1 MLLYAVHILVNT
13 GNHNA
18 GWFIINIDVVG
29 KRKKE
34 KGEQHKAGEQKVNA
48 LDALQHDIKNYKGKY
63 KCFAYWRSTNLIAI
77 SLALND
83 NYLMY
88 IYLYL
93 NNCQMPRIS
102 EQNPEDV
109 KFENVH
115 LKRIFLEHLNS
126 IYFGK
131 KHLIDFFEEIKELA
145 SLAYLKEAV
154 QECYEATQKQL
165 THLDSIYSAINETPS
180 KTTVLGIKAM
190 TLEAYISA
198 IKTGKTAMERDVF
211 IVFYV
216 QIIEGIEITYFDVLR
231 NLAKTIGYSNSFIN
245 KPFNLAVKNKL
256 AFEAIYKAYITEP
269 A

>member
-1 MLLYAVHILVNT
+1 MT
-13 GNHNA
+13 
-18 GWFIINIDVVG
+18 
-29 KRKKE
+29 
-34 KGEQHKAGEQKVNA
+34 
-48 LDALQHDIKNYKGKY
+48 
-63 KCFAYWRSTNLIAI
+63 
-77 SLALND
+77 
-83 NYLMY
+83 
-88 IYLYL
+88 
-93 NNCQMPRIS
+93 PIS

-145 SLAYLKEAV
+145 SLTYLKEAV

-165 THLDSIYSAINETPS
+165 VQLDSIYNTIDETPS

-231 NLAKTIGYSNSFIN
+231 NLAKAIGYSNTFIN
-245 KPFNLAVKNKL
+245 KPFNLAVENKL

-269 A
+269 T

>member
-1 MLLYAVHILVNT
+1 MT
-13 GNHNA
+13 
-18 GWFIINIDVVG
+18 
-29 KRKKE
+29 
-34 KGEQHKAGEQKVNA
+34 
-48 LDALQHDIKNYKGKY
+48 
-63 KCFAYWRSTNLIAI
+63 
-77 SLALND
+77 
-83 NYLMY
+83 
-88 IYLYL
+88 
-93 NNCQMPRIS
+93 PIS

-109 KFENVH
+109 KFEDAH
-115 LKRIFLEHLNS
+115 LKKIFLEHLNS

-131 KHLIDFFEEIKELA
+131 QHLVEFFEEIKGLA
-145 SLAYLKEAV
+145 SLIYLKEAI
-154 QECYEATQKQL
+154 QECYQATQKQL
-165 THLDSIYSAINETPS
+165 TQLESIYNTINETPS

-231 NLAKTIGYSNSFIN
+231 NLAKAIGYSSTFIN